1 MGCVRV
7 PNCVVKLLR
16 NSTRRPP
23 FSNKRGDGMRAAN
36 HSRQDVDA
44 LEGVAL
50 RQSLMKACASATEG
64 ELAEI
69 VARFDVGADAVD
81 VRKPETGM
89 VMIRGKMGG
98 DGAAFNAGE
107 ATVTRAVIRLGC
119 GTLGFSYLLGRSTE
133 RARLAAIIDALGQN
147 EANVGRLKV
156 EFLRPVMRRR
166 IGERA
171 ERRAETAATRVNF
184 FTMVRGED

>member
-1 MGCVRV
+1 M

-23 FSNKRGDGMRAAN
+23 FSNKRGDVMRAAN
-36 HSRQDVDA
+36 YSRQDVDA
-44 LEGVAL
+44 LEGVSL

-69 VARFDVGADAVD
+69 VARFDAGADAVD

-89 VMIRGKMGG
+89 VMIRGRMGG

-107 ATVTRAVIRLGC
+107 ATVTRAVVRLAC
-119 GTLGFSYLLGRSTE
+119 GGALGFSYLLGRSTK
-133 RARLAAIIDALGQN
+133 RARLAAIIDALGQSD
-147 EANVGRLKV
+147 AHVGNLKA
-156 EFLRPVMRRR
+156 EFLLPVMRRR
-166 IGERA
+166 TGERA